1 MSGKSSQIINLI
13 RDKHARTA
21 YIKGKLGVLV
31 PSQIRALRL
40 KSALPAQK
48 DLAKASGIQQSRI
61 SMFETPGASN
71 VTLETLAKLAA
82 IFKVGLVVK
91 FVPFSEM
98 LRWENDFSQDSFN
111 VIRLED
117 DAHFISPLEGGWTET
132 SSCTAGMDTIQLSK
146 GEVRAQGEVRAVVIR
161 NIKTTGGGTCTYS
174 IRQSSSEAIS
184 AEAMV

>member
-1 MSGKSSQIINLI
+1 VSGKSSQIINLL
-13 RDKHARTA
+13 RDKHARAA
-21 YIKGKLGVLV
+21 YIRGKLGVLV

-40 KSALPAQK
+40 KSALPTQK
-48 DLAKASGIQQSRI
+48 DLAKVSGIHQSRI
-61 SMFETPGASN
+61 SMLETPGASN

-82 IFKVGLVVK
+82 IFKVGLIVK

-117 DAHFISPLEGGWTET
+117 DAQFIAPLERDWTEAG
-132 SSCTAGMDTIQLSK
+132 SCTAGMDTIPLSRGGCRIT
-146 GEVRAQGEVRAVVIR
+146 GEIRAVVIQHGR
-161 NIKTTGGGTCTYS
+161 TTGGGTRTYS
-174 IRQSSSEAIS
+174 IRQSSNEATS